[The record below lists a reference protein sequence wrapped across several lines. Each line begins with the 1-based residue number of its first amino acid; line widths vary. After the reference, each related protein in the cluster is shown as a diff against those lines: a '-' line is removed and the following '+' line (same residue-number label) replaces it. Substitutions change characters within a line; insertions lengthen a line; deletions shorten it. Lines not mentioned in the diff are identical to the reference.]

1 MLFYKTLLIEQILE
15 YNSNIEKDIL
25 KNNSIEELEKK
36 IDWYNQ

>member
-15 YNSNIEKDIL
+15 LYSNIEKDIL